1 MTKDSNILCIGS
13 VLWDVIGRSPSH
25 MAKGADVPGRIIR
38 IPGGVALNIAM
49 TLVRFGLTPALLSA
63 VGRDAEGEEL
73 ISECRHMGLITDHL
87 YRSDDLPTDCYMA
100 VEGANGLIAAI
111 ADAHSLE
118 KAGAKILQAL
128 YDGRLGKTDAP
139 YSGLIALD
147 GNLTERLLDDIAHD
161 PAFQSADLRI
171 APASPG
177 KAERL
182 LPFLR
187 SGRGTLYVN
196 LEEAGILCHTRFAT
210 SEEAGQALLSKG
222 AARALVTNGGEATT
236 DAHPDGLITLPP
248 PEVLVTRVTGAGDT
262 FMAAHIAAEFN
273 DADRTSALAQALDAA
288 AKFVSGDTPS

>member
-73 ISECRHMGLITDHL
+73 ISECSHMGLITDHV

-128 YDGRLGKTDAP
+128 YDGRLGKADAP

-196 LEEAGILCHTRFAT
+196 LEEAGILCHTRFST

-273 DADRTSALAQALDAA
+273 VADRTSALAQALDAA